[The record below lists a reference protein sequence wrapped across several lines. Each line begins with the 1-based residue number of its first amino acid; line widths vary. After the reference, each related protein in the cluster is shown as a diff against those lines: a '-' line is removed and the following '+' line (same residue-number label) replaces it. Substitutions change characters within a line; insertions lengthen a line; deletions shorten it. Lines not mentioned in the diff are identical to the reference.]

1 MREVFEVVAVVRD
14 VVVILSAIIVAAMV
28 VIVGRVFLRLTR
40 TVGAMTGF
48 VTNTVT
54 TLLNPI
60 KGVLLAISRTKDR

>member
-1 MREVFEVVAVVRD
+1 MREVFEVIAVVRD
-14 VVVILSAIIVAAMV
+14 VVVILSAIIIAAMV